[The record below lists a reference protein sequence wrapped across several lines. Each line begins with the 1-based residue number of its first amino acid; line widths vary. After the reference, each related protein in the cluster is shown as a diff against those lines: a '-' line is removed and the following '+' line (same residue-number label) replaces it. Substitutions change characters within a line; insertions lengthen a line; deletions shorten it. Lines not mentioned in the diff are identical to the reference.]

1 VLVRHSAGNPDEQ
14 TQEEINQEDCEERRG
29 VMGKLLE
36 WNDYQS
42 KARAFSSYA
51 DGTGKERSYDHIHCA
66 ALGLAGES
74 AEAVEYISATI
85 LAPMPQDDLLKIRG
99 ELGDV
104 LWYIAELSAA
114 FEISMETLYLVAA
127 TLPPADGAKSPGK
140 CVRLYTDLTI
150 WAGKSVDYIK
160 KVAHHKHQIDVS
172 KLADMLAKTLHA
184 VIGLTYFFSF
194 TMEIVAEAN
203 LEKLRLRYP
212 EGQFTTARS
221 INRAPE

>member
-1 VLVRHSAGNPDEQ
+1 
-14 TQEEINQEDCEERRG
+14 
-29 VMGKLLE
+29 MGKLLE

-51 DGTGKERSYDHIHCA
+51 DGTGLERSYDHIHCA

-74 AEAVEYISATI
+74 GEAVEYISGSI
-85 LAPMPQDDLLKIRG
+85 LGVMPSDDLLKIRG

-114 FEISMETLYLVAA
+114 FEISMETLALIVAA
-127 TLPPADGAKSPGK
+127 LPPADGVKSPGK
-140 CVRLYTDLTI
+140 GVRLYTDLTI
-150 WAGKSVDYIK
+150 WSGKTVDYIK

-172 KLADMLAKTLHA
+172 KLADMLARTLHA

-194 TMEIVAEAN
+194 TMEIVANAN
-203 LEKLRLRYP
+203 LEKLLVRYP
-212 EGQFTTARS
+212 EGRFTTARS
-221 INRAPE
+221 INRTQE